1 MFQILNQEDP
11 AGKIDDKT
19 VNGLTGVKN
28 SLAYR
33 VHEIERHFHSREL
46 WYGKLETQTATDW
59 WEAEGLT
66 PFQAISGDGAF
77 GADAEDEAQVI
88 GSDDT
93 SATDGAYFDLH
104 EYLISAATATSAYVI
119 RLVYGTGTMAD
130 AITAGQYSDTM
141 FRVPANARQSPVIVQ
156 MPRAA
161 VGTKVWVQAK
171 NATNNATVDFFI
183 GLHFYEG

>member
-1 MFQILNQEDP
+1 MAQILNQEDSS
-11 AGKIDDKT
+11 GKIDDKT

-46 WYGKLETQTATDW
+46 FYGKLGTQTATNW
-59 WEAEGLT
+59 WEAESLT
-66 PFQAISGDGAF
+66 PFRAISGDAVF
-77 GADAEDEAQVI
+77 GADANDEAQVI
-88 GSDDT
+88 GSADT
-93 SATDGAYFDLH
+93 SASNGAYFDLH
-104 EYLISAATATSAYVI
+104 EYLIDSASATSAYVI

-141 FRVPANARQSPVIVQ
+141 FRVPANARQSPVVVQ
-156 MPRAA
+156 MPRIA
-161 VGTKVWVQAK
+161 VGTKVWIQAK